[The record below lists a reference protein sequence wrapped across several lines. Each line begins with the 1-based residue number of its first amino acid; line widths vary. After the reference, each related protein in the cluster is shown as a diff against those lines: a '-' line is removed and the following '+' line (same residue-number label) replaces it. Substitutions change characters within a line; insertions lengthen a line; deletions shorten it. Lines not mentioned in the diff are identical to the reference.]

1 MSSRESTDRPIGK
14 PAFRDLPIDTC
25 LLDRL
30 HYRNTAFDTA
40 FQKPFYAEGS
50 KAFVFPMALPE
61 CREGPKTNDLGTES
75 TLPIGLLGSIG

>member
-1 MSSRESTDRPIGK
+1 
-14 PAFRDLPIDTC
+14 
-25 LLDRL
+25 L

-61 CREGPKTNDLGTES
+61 CKEGPKTNDFGTNPLFLS
-75 TLPIGLLGSIG
+75 DYLAGVDKTPLN